1 MYSIDSALKEKESY
15 AERPI
20 GSRAPARE
28 RTNATCINWRSAKVL
43 RCVIVNTAIAVPL
56 LLSVMF
62 SPACAATSS
71 VVIKMGDETPMYE
84 PAKVTIKAGETVE
97 WLNNGDVVHSVTAVP
112 ADASRANDVALPR
125 GAATFDSGFMPP
137 GSTFDYTFTVPGTY
151 RYFCVPHETL
161 GMVGTVVVK
170 K

>member
-1 MYSIDSALKEKESY
+1 MYSIDSALKAKESY
-15 AERPI
+15 AERP
-20 GSRAPARE
+20 SCSCAPARE

-43 RCVIVNTAIAVPL
+43 RCVIVDTAIAVL

-62 SPACAATSS
+62 SPARAAASS
-71 VVIKMGDETPMYE
+71 VVIKMGDAPPMYE
-84 PAKVTIKAGETVE
+84 PVNVTIKAGETVE
-97 WLNNGDVVHSVTAVP
+97 WLNNGGVVHSVTAVP
-112 ADASRANDVALPR
+112 GDASSPKDVALPM

-137 GSTFDYTFTVPGTY
+137 GGTFDYTFTVPGTY
-151 RYFCVPHETL
+151 RYFCVPHEKL

>member
-1 MYSIDSALKEKESY
+1 MYSIDSALKARESY
-15 AERPI
+15 AEKPTC
-20 GSRAPARE
+20 SRAPARE

-62 SPACAATSS
+62 SPARAATSS
-71 VVIKMGDETPMYE
+71 VVIKMGDEPPMYE
-84 PAKVTIKAGETVE
+84 PANVTIKAGETVE

-112 ADASRANDVALPR
+112 GDASRANDVALPR